1 MGDMNFT
8 GSPLAVA
15 VTAAVFS
22 PRVRQVLHRGAVTG
36 LAGVLIAGD
45 AVTSFARGVGRGL
58 QEASTAAP
66 SQNPVEQP
74 TVSATEAAQEATRAA
89 EEATRAAQEAAR
101 AAQTAAEAAAA
112 ARPKRAQPRKTVTR
126 PEASPQTGESESG

>member
-22 PRVRQVLHRGAVTG
+22 PRVRQVLHRGAVHG

-45 AVTSFARGVGRGL
+45 AVTSFARGIGRGL
-58 QEASTAAP
+58 QEASTTAADQD
-66 SQNPVEQP
+66 SVEP
-74 TVSATEAAQEATRAA
+74 NAA
-89 EEATRAAQEAAR
+89 EEAPQAAQGTAR
-101 AAQTAAEAAAA
+101 ATQKASAKPRA
-112 ARPKRAQPRKTVTR
+112 PKPRN
-126 PEASPQTGESESG
+126 SPKADPRTEEGGS

>member
-1 MGDMNFT
+1 MGDINFT

-22 PRVRQVLHRGAVTG
+22 PRVRQVLHRGAVHG

-58 QEASTAAP
+58 QEASTAAAGRDT
-66 SQNPVEQP
+66 VEQSAA
-74 TVSATEAAQEATRAA
+74 SATNAKGATPAAEKATRAA
-89 EEATRAAQEAAR
+89 HDAPAEPKAPRA
-101 AAQTAAEAAAA
+101 
-112 ARPKRAQPRKTVTR
+112 RKTAQR
-126 PEASPQTGESESG
+126 SKASPKSGESKA

>member
-15 VTAAVFS
+15 ITAAVFS
-22 PRVRQVLHRGAVTG
+22 PRVRQVLHRGAVHG

-58 QEASTAAP
+58 QEPSAAP
-66 SQNPVEQP
+66 AGQGSMEP
-74 TVSATEAAQEATRAA
+74 SAASAKSAA
-89 EEATRAAQEAAR
+89 EEAPQAAKGTAKPAQKGSAKPKAPVAR
-101 AAQTAAEAAAA
+101 KST
-112 ARPKRAQPRKTVTR
+112 ARPKANPKTR
-126 PEASPQTGESESG
+126 ESGS

>member
-8 GSPLAVA
+8 GSPLAIA

-22 PRVRQVLHRGAVTG
+22 PRVRQVLHRGAVHG

-66 SQNPVEQP
+66 GQDTAEHPAA
-74 TVSATEAAQEATRAA
+74 SATETAQEATRAA
-89 EEATRAAQEAAR
+89 EGATGAAQDA
-101 AAQTAAEAAAA
+101 AAESKPPKARKTAP
-112 ARPKRAQPRKTVTR
+112 RPKAPRKTGG
-126 PEASPQTGESESG
+126 SQS